1 MKVTMNV
8 DCTPEEARAFLGLPD
23 VKPMQEHLMRE
34 LQERMSANIRAMEPE
49 AMLRTWLPATLKGF
63 EQMQDIFMSQMTGAK
78 RE

>member
-23 VKPMQEHLMRE
+23 VKPMQEQLMRE
-34 LQERMSANIRAMEPE
+34 LQERMAANIRAMEPE

-63 EQMQDIFMSQMTGAK
+63 EQMQEIFMNQMTGTK